1 MASAL
6 AGLVANIWCIAIVYV
21 TYQKLVVFTASVN
34 RFDIAL
40 EIFVAE
46 IVWIDLIQILSSS
59 QQQLRSIFD
68 FPKLQ
73 Q

>member
-6 AGLVANIWCIAIVYV
+6 AGLVTNIWCIATVYV
-21 TYQKLVVFTASVN
+21 TYQKLVVFTANVN
-34 RFDIAL
+34 RFDIAF